1 MEAPRK
7 PRYAGVREQLDALE
21 EDIRKYLTRS
31 LFFSVNHAYWYEM
44 DEQAVDTVEEVSNS
58 VVEAFDTIV
67 RVWESIEDVRLALET
82 AREIFKHTVAA
93 CIDVARPEDGHDFMV
108 RVLNNMIRLFAQQ
121 FRPRI
126 ECVMIPYEHCV
137 EIIQRSWRRCSSNP
151 EHLVCRRRLMYE
163 FESLTSDLER
173 CVSI

>member
-21 EDIRKYLTRS
+21 DDIRNYLTRS

-44 DEQAVDTVEEVSNS
+44 DEQAVDTVEEISNS
-58 VVEAFDTIV
+58 VVEAFDTII
-67 RVWESIEDVRLALET
+67 RVWESVEDVRLTLET
-82 AREIFKHTVAA
+82 AREVFKHTVAA
-93 CIDVARPEDGHDFMV
+93 CIDVARPEDGQDFMV
-108 RVLNNMIRLFAQQ
+108 RVLANMVRLFTHQ

-137 EIIQRSWRRCSSNP
+137 EIIQRSWRRCSSDP
-151 EHLVCRRRLMYE
+151 AHFVCRRRLLRDFDSMAN
-163 FESLTSDLER
+163 DLER
-173 CVSI
+173 CASL